1 MKVSDIM
8 RRIVHTVRA
17 NDTLATASKH
27 MASEKV
33 GLLPV
38 VEVALVEE
46 SRMRADVIANLGFLP
61 VVEEDVL
68 VGVITTRDIVVRSVA
83 AGRDPEKTPVSAIMT
98 QDFACCQEDDAIED
112 ALAEMERQKV
122 RRLFALNSEKQVVG
136 IVSRHDIWAA
146 RNGVTDPD

>member
-1 MKVSDIM
+1 MKVREIM

-17 NDTLATASKH
+17 EDDLETASRH

-46 SRMRADVIANLGFLP
+46 SRLRKDVIENLGFLP

-68 VGVITTRDIVVRSVA
+68 VGVITTRDIVVRSIA
-83 AGRDPEKTPVSAIMT
+83 QGKAPAETPVSEIMT
-98 QDFACCQEDDAIED
+98 LDFACCQEDDDIDD
-112 ALAEMERQKV
+112 ALAEMERCKV
-122 RRLFALNSEKQVVG
+122 RRLFALNEEKRVVG
-136 IVSRHDIWAA
+136 IISRHDIWAA
-146 RNGVTDPD
+146 KNGVSYTD